1 MTVCMHVYRGD
12 PDGRTPEPGTHIT
25 RTYVCV
31 RCGRH
36 RRYVQD
42 WPQRATAPL
51 QSAGIYHMRVV

>member
-1 MTVCMHVYRGD
+1 MHVYRGD